1 MASST
6 LPSGQ
11 KKRSNS
17 VGRSN
22 WQLGDITGTTRLA
35 EDIAILN
42 QKPGSSPPTPEDT
55 ANDTTQKGKTTQS
68 NHQGSTVMNRR
79 AIPPHLK
86 NHTTTPTHTP
96 FPGSSLPRRVP
107 ITPAPQHAPLND
119 QETIVKELQ
128 DFEEAEFHLKQN
140 KLVQSAIQSSS
151 AIFKSRNILKADGSI
166 SWSSSQLNPI
176 PKDGVPKDP
185 HPPSKHQ
192 EHAWRLAD
200 YYRPKYAQ
208 AGHQSTQQ
216 SHSATPQASTKGGV
230 SAHLVEAWS
239 LPDDLDGLGFN
250 NMALAEDLVSNVAVF
265 DTGASHGFTGSKF
278 LLYDFR
284 PLSKP
289 IGVSVATNGAGS
301 FITRMGSLKFQAPD
315 GRVIVLRQVLYC
327 EQAKTTLISMAA
339 LRKANVFVAYDN
351 NTDTFRITRSNGK
364 HLFDCA
370 FEPSKNRW
378 YMPYPMI
385 RSDVVSP

>member
-11 KKRSNS
+11 KKQSNS

-68 NHQGSTVMNRR
+68 KHQGSTVMNRR

-119 QETIVKELQ
+119 QETIVKELR

-151 AIFKSRNILKADGSI
+151 AIFKSRNILKADGSNFGD
-166 SWSSSQLNPI
+166 W
-176 PKDGVPKDP
+176 
-185 HPPSKHQ
+185 
-192 EHAWRLAD
+192 
-200 YYRPKYAQ
+200 YR
-208 AGHQSTQQ
+208 
-216 SHSATPQASTKGGV
+216 
-230 SAHLVEAWS
+230 
-239 LPDDLDGLGFN
+239 N
-250 NMALAEDLVSNVAVF
+250 LAEVGQ
-265 DTGASHGFTGSKF
+265 T
-278 LLYDFR
+278 
-284 PLSKP
+284 
-289 IGVSVATNGAGS
+289 
-301 FITRMGSLKFQAPD
+301 
-315 GRVIVLRQVLYC
+315 VLRSPLFFFEKCDNSTYEKIRRVVLM
-327 EQAKTTLISMAA
+327 QSIHDSLGAKMQTLKTTFDMYTALLAKFKTSSRAA
-339 LRKANVFVAYDN
+339 QMNIWFKF
-351 NTDTFRITRSNGK
+351 
-364 HLFDCA
+364 C
-370 FEPSKNRW
+370 
-378 YMPYPMI
+378 
-385 RSDVVSP
+385 